1 MKQCIWV
8 RSLSLGKELVI
19 PGAVP
24 HPRMTDKDHC
34 PRFEMVDQEPFPSLV
49 IMILEPIGIE
59 EDLQEGDRN
68 SSIKIDQELHQEVG
82 LFLQ

>member
-1 MKQCIWV
+1 
-8 RSLSLGKELVI
+8 
-19 PGAVP
+19 
-24 HPRMTDKDHC
+24 MTDKDHC
-34 PRFEMVDQEPFPSLV
+34 PKFERVDQEPFPSQV

-68 SSIKIDQELHQEVG
+68 SSIKIDLGIRQEVD